1 MNCRI
6 KDVILIGDK
15 FINIAA
21 DARLEISCSLGVCT
35 TKFAFVRCTFEDSR
49 EVVFVDIPAFHD
61 PEGYTSL
68 LTEQKVGNDI
78 SEWVKES

>member
-1 MNCRI
+1 M
-6 KDVILIGDK
+6 
-15 FINIAA
+15 
-21 DARLEISCSLGVCT
+21 
-35 TKFAFVRCTFEDSR
+35 RCTFEDSR